1 MIVIISKP
9 DDRSVDRVIEWLLKF
24 GCSGILRLSEDKPIT
39 ILGISLVKDSIDP
52 EIDLMVKNRTFKVSE
67 IDFFWYR
74 NGSIKLEIPDFSK
87 GTVDNQLKEFLGWEL
102 TVCRN
107 FIIRQLQQRP
117 SLGNFFRSTVNKLEK
132 LQIAKEIGF
141 DIPNT
146 FISSK
151 PSELINYI
159 EKNQCITKPI
169 GEAMPIGEDD
179 SFIDLQTA
187 VVDLD
192 KIKNQSEYI
201 FPSLIQEKVE
211 KWVEIRA
218 FVLYNEVYAMAIFSQ
233 NNKQTDTDY
242 RNYDFSKMNRM
253 VTYKL
258 PAKVEE
264 KILNFMKKCELNTG
278 SIDLVL
284 TPDNR
289 FVFLE
294 VNPAGNIEMVGD
306 SCNYWLEKKIA
317 EYIIQIIPS
326 CPIQS

>member
-1 MIVIISKP
+1 MILIISNP

-24 GCSGILRLSEDKPIT
+24 GYSDILRLSEGKPIT
-39 ILGISLVKDSIDP
+39 ILGIRLDKEPIEP
-52 EIDLMVKNRTFKVSE
+52 EIDLMVENRIIKVSE

-74 NGSIKLEIPDFSK
+74 NGNIKIEIPDSSK
-87 GTVDNQLKEFLGWEL
+87 EIVDNQLKEFLGWEL

-151 PSELINYI
+151 PSALINYI
-159 EKNQCITKPI
+159 EKNQYITKPI
-169 GEAMPIGEDD
+169 GEAMPIVDDD

-187 VVDLD
+187 TVDLG
-192 KIKNQSEYI
+192 KIENQTEHI

-211 KWVEIRA
+211 KWMEVRV
-218 FVLYNEVYAMAIFSQ
+218 FVLYREVYAMAIFSQ
-233 NNKQTDTDY
+233 SNARTRVDF
-242 RNYDFSKMNRM
+242 RNYDFADMNRM
-253 VTYKL
+253 VSYKL

-264 KILNFMKKCELNTG
+264 KILKFMDKCELNTG
-278 SIDLVL
+278 SIDLIL
-284 TPDNR
+284 TSDNR

-306 SCNYWLEKKIA
+306 TCNYWLEKKIA
-317 EYIIQIIPS
+317 EHIIQTIPS

>member
-24 GCSGILRLSEDKPIT
+24 GYSDILRLSEDKPIT
-39 ILGISLVKDSIDP
+39 ILGISLEKESIEP
-52 EIDLMVKNRTFKVSE
+52 EIDLMVEDRIFKVSE

-74 NGSIKLEIPDFSK
+74 NGNIKIEIPDFSK
-87 GTVDNQLKEFLGWEL
+87 EIVDNQLKEFLGWEL

-169 GEAMPIGEDD
+169 GEAMPIGEDY

-192 KIKNQSEYI
+192 KIKNQSEHI
-201 FPSLIQEKVE
+201 FPSLIQEKIE
-211 KWVEIRA
+211 KWLEIRA
-218 FVLYNEVYAMAIFSQ
+218 FILYKEVYAMAIFSQ
-233 NNKQTDTDY
+233 NNRLTDTDY

-253 VTYKL
+253 ISYKL
-258 PAKVEE
+258 PSQVEN
-264 KILNFMKKCELNTG
+264 KILKFMEKCELNTG

-317 EYIIQIIPS
+317 EHIIQTIPS